1 MSDKQGAGSILL
13 KLVVVI
19 FVVALIVVITIPG
32 EIWTSEEQATKICR
46 ENMVSLYEA
55 HIYYYKLKESYAS
68 DMENLILTIQN
79 DSSLLKRELVVS
91 HTVRLRDAMESFLN
105 SNLIDGLHTIASN
118 LKNIGDDFVANARYF
133 KSQDEEVL
141 SKNIFTRSEE
151 LKMRISNFRSGVEFE
166 NYRIVIQEL
175 DSLWQVRR
183 DLSDYSLQTA
193 ARWASHLSESIVL
206 GLPNIDYASLK
217 QTWEPLSDD
226 ITDFLNTVNSI
237 GKLKSATTVAD
248 RVADFQGKIETGFS
262 NATSSGVSDAQV
274 KSQDLV
280 AVYQEFLNDFII
292 TQFYAQYRLSD
303 TDSFLLALNE
313 DNFVTPD
320 DRIPYIVS
328 LGDSLDIRV
337 EDPTLLEELKN
348 RSTPLSEIAGQL
360 PFMTG
365 FKEYSRT
372 LDSLQT
378 FYLEVKRTY
387 RRNLDVTIKTKELD
401 DLIPRIKDV
410 GAFTAYNSLSAFAE
424 IVPESDSYSEIQE
437 LIGEGLISSGSFIQ
451 IYKDNFFGRLDT
463 LHLELLGHL
472 NEFESIVSEVRRN
485 RFSFTWAVDQSNL
498 NLNLIKSPTSAEV
511 TPDLTKI
518 KSGLEKLFIYA
529 SEGDKR
535 TVYGI
540 FNTQIVNHGKV
551 FGKSAHKSWEDGE

>member
-55 HIYYYKLKESYAS
+55 HIYYYKLKESYAP